1 MMPTDREITQHSSA
15 PAAPPPTLLE
25 NARMA
30 WPPARWEPIPVG
42 RASSDPARFGGAT
55 VREIVE
61 MTVLTLLMSAVIQ
74 LVVQSREVEGA
85 SMEPNFHTGERV
97 LVNRLAYQGFR
108 EPQRGDVIVFHAWHS
123 AGDEDYIKR
132 VVGLPG
138 DVVEIHEGGVYINGS
153 RYAEPYLDQ
162 STQSSLGPTV
172 VPDDTYF
179 VLGDNRGNSS
189 DSRLFGPLPVERI
202 VGRAWLRYWPPDV
215 AGPVAEPDMLAA
227 PIGGDSFR

>member
-1 MMPTDREITQHSSA
+1 MTVLRSTRFRGDAHTPTETSRTIEH
-15 PAAPPPTLLE
+15 
-25 NARMA
+25 ARMA
-30 WPPARWEPIPVG
+30 WPPAPWEPAAGPEPLG
-42 RASSDPARFGGAT
+42 EPARLSGAS

-61 MTVLTLLMSAVIQ
+61 MAVLTLLMSAVIQ

-85 SMEPNFHTGERV
+85 SMEPSFHTGERV

-123 AGDEDYIKR
+123 AGEEDYIKR

-138 DVVEIHEGGVYINGS
+138 DTVEIRDGGVFIDGS

-162 STQSSLGPTV
+162 TTQSTLGPTV
-172 VPDDTYF
+172 VPEGTYF

-189 DSRLFGPLPVERI
+189 DSRLFGPLPLDKI

-215 AGPVAEPDMLAA
+215 AGPVVDDGWVAVAVA
-227 PIGGDSFR
+227 P

>member
-1 MMPTDREITQHSSA
+1 MTNPT
-15 PAAPPPTLLE
+15 AAPGPFE
-25 NARMA
+25 RADMA
-30 WPPARWEPIPVG
+30 WPPAAWDAPLAPRTAAGAG
-42 RASSDPARFGGAT
+42 RLGGAT

-97 LVNRLAYQGFR
+97 LVNRLAYRGFR

-123 AGDEDYIKR
+123 AGEEDYIKR

-138 DVVEIHEGGVYINGS
+138 DVVEIRDGTVFLNGS
-153 RYAEPYLDQ
+153 PFDEPYLDQ
-162 STQSSLGPTV
+162 TTQSALGPTV
-172 VPDDTYF
+172 VPEGAYF

-189 DSRLFGPLPVERI
+189 DSRLFGPLPLDKI

-215 AGPVAEPDMLAA
+215 AGAIDDHAVPA
-227 PIGGDSFR
+227 GR